1 MGWTDHYFFRRICGL
16 GGNYEC
22 NANGNL
28 TKDRRKGLSFAY
40 NRLNLLEK
48 VWRGDSL
55 LLCYHYLADGTLLDV
70 RDGSGKN
77 GYDYVGS
84 VVYKVTDGKREFDHA
99 VVGDVWFTKDGVRY
113 ALTDQLG
120 SVRALIDEEGKVVE
134 RHDYYP
140 LGTEQPHEGA
150 EETGNRRLFAGKER
164 QDWPESEVYDFGAR
178 MYDAGL
184 GRWLTPDPL
193 SEVDYGHSDYAY
205 CQNNPIRYV
214 DPTGEMQVV
223 YNPDGSYKE
232 TRKNTWFHNTFFGL
246 QTYVDY
252 GNGNRVRL
260 SDDEFW
266 QWQYTGSYA
275 MLQPVKAG
283 SAAFFELYLNRPSES
298 WLDVGDKFVGNMLYS
313 AVNSPKVLLTG
324 HTWAGHT
331 ATSDERMES
340 FIDVLSGNMSRVASP
355 LLRATDP
362 GAWFKFRN
370 ANREMIPTPQRR
382 DMFQGKRR
390 VFENNVKMMET
401 HEHIYKSID
410 VIKAIKEE
418 KDDVSIR

>member
-22 NANGNL
+22 NANENL

-164 QDWPESEVYDFGAR
+164 
-178 MYDAGL
+178 
-184 GRWLTPDPL
+184 
-193 SEVDYGHSDYAY
+193 
-205 CQNNPIRYV
+205 
-214 DPTGEMQVV
+214 
-223 YNPDGSYKE
+223 
-232 TRKNTWFHNTFFGL
+232 
-246 QTYVDY
+246 
-252 GNGNRVRL
+252 
-260 SDDEFW
+260 
-266 QWQYTGSYA
+266 
-275 MLQPVKAG
+275 
-283 SAAFFELYLNRPSES
+283 
-298 WLDVGDKFVGNMLYS
+298 
-313 AVNSPKVLLTG
+313 
-324 HTWAGHT
+324 
-331 ATSDERMES
+331 
-340 FIDVLSGNMSRVASP
+340 
-355 LLRATDP
+355 
-362 GAWFKFRN
+362 
-370 ANREMIPTPQRR
+370 
-382 DMFQGKRR
+382 
-390 VFENNVKMMET
+390 
-401 HEHIYKSID
+401 
-410 VIKAIKEE
+410 
-418 KDDVSIR
+418 

>member
-1 MGWTDHYFFRRICGL
+1 
-16 GGNYEC
+16 
-22 NANGNL
+22 
-28 TKDRRKGLSFAY
+28 
-40 NRLNLLEK
+40 
-48 VWRGDSL
+48 
-55 LLCYHYLADGTLLDV
+55 
-70 RDGSGKN
+70 
-77 GYDYVGS
+77 
-84 VVYKVTDGKREFDHA
+84 
-99 VVGDVWFTKDGVRY
+99 
-113 ALTDQLG
+113 
-120 SVRALIDEEGKVVE
+120 
-134 RHDYYP
+134 
-140 LGTEQPHEGA
+140 
-150 EETGNRRLFAGKER
+150 
-164 QDWPESEVYDFGAR
+164 

-324 HTWAGHT
+324 RTQGIRPRL
-331 ATSDERMES
+331 TSAWE
-340 FIDVLSGNMSRVASP
+340 AS
-355 LLRATDP
+355 
-362 GAWFKFRN
+362 
-370 ANREMIPTPQRR
+370 
-382 DMFQGKRR
+382 
-390 VFENNVKMMET
+390 
-401 HEHIYKSID
+401 
-410 VIKAIKEE
+410 
-418 KDDVSIR
+418 